1 MRCGVGDCE
10 GGCRMLA
17 QGYRVSHLAA
27 PLWVRER
34 LIGALCV
41 GSTAQGQFAEEM
53 QPQSGLPLCSIPP

>member
-1 MRCGVGDCE
+1 
-10 GGCRMLA
+10 MLA